1 MAGVSEAV
9 IEEVKSRVDLVDLIA
24 SYGIHLKSAGASK
37 KACCPFHHEKT
48 PSFAVN
54 EARGYYHCFG
64 CGESGD
70 AIKFVSKMEGL
81 SFVEAVKKLAER
93 FGIKIDDNHSLGNK
107 KNQRLYALMAELAEF
122 YHRCLIKTKEA
133 ELARAYLDKRNLND
147 EVRESFMI
155 GYAPKGIATILKW
168 AAKYGYTEAELSEA
182 GIIKPPQ
189 GAGDSGYHRFGGRLM
204 FTIRDKQ
211 GRVVAFSGRQLI
223 ASKNSG
229 KYVNSPETS
238 IFKKS
243 KILFGLDKAAGN
255 IARSEHR
262 EAIVCEGQ
270 IDTIRLHISGFPI
283 AVASQGTAFTN
294 DHVQSLKRVADQVAL
309 VFDDDAAGH
318 KATIRTASLFLAAEM
333 PVRVV
338 SLPNGDD
345 PDSYLCKHTKDEFQ
359 TLLDKAESIMSF
371 QVRVERAKEK
381 MPDSTD
387 AVMRIAK
394 AILTTIASAES
405 AVIRASMIKEASIML
420 NLPVAALNEELEKL
434 NLKAVRPISFE
445 REAKSD
451 EAHNN
456 SSIVSGEEASQAIPP
471 SKRELALCALLLA
484 NEYNKEMDAL
494 LGELLPPSIIG
505 HEFTRRFIEVW
516 RNETIN
522 GADLMQVFVDRLS
535 PSEQKWFNKISQTRN
550 STEISNLTASEML
563 KDIIY
568 NLWDDALDR
577 LQRSLPASGGEE
589 VEIRKLQLAVEK
601 KRFSEIRGEEL
612 KGHIRRL
619 IAEQVVDFQDKK
631 A

>member
-394 AILTTIASAES
+394 AILTTIASAGS

-420 NLPVAALNEELEKL
+420 NLPVTALNEELEKL
-434 NLKAVRPISFE
+434 NLKTVRPISFE

>member
-48 PSFAVN
+48 PSFVVN

-345 PDSYLCKHTKDEFQ
+345 PDSYLCKYTKDEFQ

-394 AILTTIASAES
+394 AILTTIASAGS
-405 AVIRASMIKEASIML
+405 AVIRASMIKEASILL

-434 NLKAVRPISFE
+434 NLKAVRLISFE